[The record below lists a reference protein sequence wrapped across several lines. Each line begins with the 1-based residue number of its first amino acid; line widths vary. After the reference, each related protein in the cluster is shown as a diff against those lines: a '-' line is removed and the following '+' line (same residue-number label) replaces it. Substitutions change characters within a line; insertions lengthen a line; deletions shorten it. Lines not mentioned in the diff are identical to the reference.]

1 MREFFI
7 EQIFSGFVVTAFP
20 FAFIVLAFA
29 LTACGGGG
37 NSASEESFVSGDG
50 STTFIKIA
58 DRKIAPAITGMT
70 LSGENYTYQKDKV
83 AVVNVWASWC
93 SPCRA
98 EAPTLVALANKYT
111 DVAFIGILTRDNPA
125 NAEAFERRFKIPYP
139 TVIDDSI
146 LLGFKG
152 SLPANAIPTTV
163 ILDKSGYV
171 AARISGVVTVASLSK
186 LIEKVSA
193 E

>member
-1 MREFFI
+1 MKRFA
-7 EQIFSGFVVTAFP
+7 AFL
-20 FAFIVLAFA
+20 VLAFA

-37 NSASEESFVSGDG
+37 SSTSEESFVSGDG
-50 STTFIKIA
+50 STTFIKIS

-70 LSGENYTYQKDKV
+70 LSGENYTYNKDRV

-125 NAEAFERRFKIPYP
+125 NAEAFERRFNVPYP
-139 TVIDDSI
+139 TVSDDSI

-163 ILDKSGYV
+163 ILDKTGLV

>member
-1 MREFFI
+1 MKKI
-7 EQIFSGFVVTAFP
+7 A
-20 FAFIVLAFA
+20 AFIVLAFV

-37 NSASEESFVSGDG
+37 SSNSEESFVSGDG
-50 STTFIKIA
+50 STTFIKIS
-58 DRKIAPAITGMT
+58 DRKSAPAITGLT
-70 LSGENYTYQKDKV
+70 LKGDNYTYQKDRV

-146 LLGFKG
+146 LIGFKG
-152 SLPANAIPTTV
+152 SLPANAIPSTV
-163 ILDKSGYV
+163 VLDKSGRV
-171 AARISGVVTVASLSK
+171 AARISGVVTVASLSE

>member
-1 MREFFI
+1 MKKLI
-7 EQIFSGFVVTAFP
+7 ALVVMSFV
-20 FAFIVLAFA
+20 
-29 LTACGGGG
+29 LTACSGGG
-37 NSASEESFVSGDG
+37 SSTSEESFVSGDG
-50 STTFIKIA
+50 STTFIKIQ
-58 DRKIAPAITGMT
+58 DRKIAPTITGMT
-70 LSGENYTYQKDKV
+70 LSGENYTYLKDRV

-146 LLGFKG
+146 LIGFKG

-163 ILDKSGYV
+163 VLDKKGRV
-171 AARISGVVTVASLSK
+171 AARISGVVTIASLSE
-186 LIEKVSA
+186 LIEKVST

>member
-1 MREFFI
+1 MKR
-7 EQIFSGFVVTAFP
+7 FVLLVAV
-20 FAFIVLAFA
+20 AIA
-29 LTACGGGG
+29 LTGCGEGGTS
-37 NSASEESFVSGDG
+37 SAEESFVSGDG

-58 DRKIAPAITGMT
+58 DRKIAPAISGLT
-70 LSGENYTYQKDKV
+70 LSGTNYTYTKDKV

-98 EAPTLVALANKYT
+98 EAPILVSLANKYT
-111 DVAFIGILTRDNPA
+111 NVDFIGILTRDNPA

-146 LLGFKG
+146 LIGFKG
-152 SLPANAIPTTV
+152 SLPANAIPSTV
-163 ILDKSGYV
+163 ILDKNGRV
-171 AARISGVVTVASLSK
+171 AARISGVVTVASLTQ
-186 LIEKVSA
+186 LIERVSA

>member
-1 MREFFI
+1 MKKLI
-7 EQIFSGFVVTAFP
+7 V
-20 FAFIVLAFA
+20 FIVLAFA

-37 NSASEESFVSGDG
+37 SSSSEESFVSGDG
-50 STTFIKIA
+50 ATTYIKIS

-70 LSGENYTYQKDKV
+70 LSGENYTYSKEQV

-111 DVAFIGILTRDNPA
+111 DVAFIGILTRDNPT

-139 TVIDDSI
+139 TIIDDSI
-146 LLGFKG
+146 LIGFKG

-163 ILDKSGYV
+163 ILDKSGRV
-171 AARISGVVTVASLSK
+171 AARISGVVTVASLSE

>member
-1 MREFFI
+1 MKKI
-7 EQIFSGFVVTAFP
+7 V
-20 FAFIVLAFA
+20 AFIVLAFA

-50 STTFIKIA
+50 STTFIKIS

-125 NAEAFERRFKIPYP
+125 NAEAFERRFNIPYP

-163 ILDKSGYV
+163 ILDKSGLV

>member
-1 MREFFI
+1 MKK
-7 EQIFSGFVVTAFP
+7 
-20 FAFIVLAFA
+20 FAALLILA
-29 LTACGGGG
+29 LTLTGCSGGGTSS
-37 NSASEESFVSGDG
+37 NEESFVSGDG
-50 STTFIKIA
+50 STTFIKIS
-58 DRKIAPAITGMT
+58 DRKIAPTISGLT
-70 LSGENYTYQKDKV
+70 LSGTQYTYTKDKV

-93 SPCRA
+93 APCRA
-98 EAPTLVALANKYT
+98 EAPTLAALANKYT

-125 NAEAFERRFKIPYP
+125 TAEAFQRRFKLPYP

-146 LLGFKG
+146 LIGFKG

-163 ILDKSGYV
+163 ILDKKGRV
-171 AARISGVVTVASLSK
+171 AARISGAVTVASLSE